1 MNNKNHVLVTGGA
14 GFIGSNIAI
23 QLVKDGYQV
32 TVLDD
37 LSTGYLKNLD
47 TIKDKIKFI
56 QGSITDYDLLN
67 KIMPGVDFVLHQAA
81 LPSVPRSIDKPL
93 DSHANN
99 ATGIINILDA
109 ARLNKV
115 KRVVFASSSAVYG
128 DAKEKYKSEDLT
140 TNPLSPYAV
149 TKLVGEEYCRVFSE
163 LYDIETV
170 CLRYFNVFGPQ
181 QDPASDYAAVIPLFI
196 KAILADQ
203 QPTIFGDGTQSRDFT
218 YVNNNV
224 QANILAMHSDKVGKG
239 ETINVACGQAFSLLD
254 LVAGINKALGKNI
267 EPILADPRPGDIKH
281 SLADISKAEKLL
293 DYKTDIDFVQGLK
306 LTIDWMKKQS

>member
-1 MNNKNHVLVTGGA
+1 MQDYHVLVTGGA

-32 TVLDD
+32 TILDD

-47 TIKDKIKFI
+47 TIKDKINFI

-67 KIMPGVDFVLHQAA
+67 KIMPGIDFVLHQAA
-81 LPSVPRSIDKPL
+81 LPSVPRSIDSPV
-93 DSHANN
+93 DSHDNN

-109 ARLNKV
+109 ARLAKV

-128 DAKEKYKSEDLT
+128 DSSEKYKSEDLT

-149 TKLVGEEYCRVFSE
+149 TKLVGEEYCRVFAE

-181 QDPASDYAAVIPLFI
+181 QDPVSDYAAVIPLFI
-196 KAILADQ
+196 KAILEDQ

-218 YVNNNV
+218 YVSNNV

-239 ETINVACGQAFSLLD
+239 ETINIACGQAFSLLD
-254 LVAGINKALGKNI
+254 LVAGINKALGKDI
-267 EPILADPRPGDIKH
+267 KPILSNPRPGDIKH
-281 SLADISKAEKLL
+281 SLADISKAKKLL
-293 DYKTDIDFVQGLK
+293 NYKTDIDFVQGLK
-306 LTIDWMKKQS
+306 FTIDWMKKQS

>member
-81 LPSVPRSIDKPL
+81 LPSVPRSIDSPI

-99 ATGIINILDA
+99 ATGILNILEA

-115 KRVVFASSSAVYG
+115 KRVVFASSSSVYG
-128 DAKEKYKSEDLT
+128 DAPEEYKSEDLP

-149 TKLVGEEYCRVFSE
+149 TKLVGEEYCRVFAE

-224 QANILAMHSDKVGKG
+224 KANILAMHSDKVGRG
-239 ETINVACGQAFSLLD
+239 ETINIACGQAFSLLD
-254 LVAGINKALGKNI
+254 LVNDINKILNKNI
-267 EPILADPRPGDIKH
+267 KPILADPRAGDIKH
-281 SLADISKAEKLL
+281 SLANISKAKELL
-293 DYKTDIDFVQGLK
+293 DYKTDIDFIQGLK
-306 LTIDWMKKQS
+306 LTIDWMKEQS

>member
-1 MNNKNHVLVTGGA
+1 M
-14 GFIGSNIAI
+14 
-23 QLVKDGYQV
+23 
-32 TVLDD
+32 
-37 LSTGYLKNLD
+37 
-47 TIKDKIKFI
+47 
-56 QGSITDYDLLN
+56 
-67 KIMPGVDFVLHQAA
+67 
-81 LPSVPRSIDKPL
+81 
-93 DSHANN
+93 
-99 ATGIINILDA
+99 
-109 ARLNKV
+109 RL
-115 KRVVFASSSAVYG
+115 
-128 DAKEKYKSEDLT
+128 
-140 TNPLSPYAV
+140 
-149 TKLVGEEYCRVFSE
+149 C
-163 LYDIETV
+163 
-170 CLRYFNVFGPQ
+170 
-181 QDPASDYAAVIPLFI
+181 FI

>member
-1 MNNKNHVLVTGGA
+1 MKNYHVLVTGGA

-32 TVLDD
+32 TILDD

-56 QGSITDYDLLN
+56 KGSITDYDLLT

-93 DSHANN
+93 NSHANN

-109 ARLNKV
+109 ARLAKV
-115 KRVVFASSSAVYG
+115 KRVVFASSSAIYG
-128 DAKEKYKSEDLT
+128 DAKEEYKSEDLP

-149 TKLVGEEYCRVFSE
+149 TKLTGEQYCRVFSE
-163 LYDIETV
+163 IYGLETV

-181 QDPASDYAAVIPLFI
+181 QDPNSNYAAVIPLFI
-196 KAILADQ
+196 KAILANQ
-203 QPTIFGDGTQSRDFT
+203 QPTIFGDGMQSRDFT
-218 YVNNNV
+218 YVDNNV

-239 ETINVACGQAFSLLD
+239 EIINIACGQAFSLLD
-254 LVAGINKALGKNI
+254 LIDNINKVVHKNI
-267 EPILADPRPGDIKH
+267 KPKFTDPQPGDIKH
-281 SLADISKAEKLL
+281 SLADINKAKKLL
-293 DYKTDIDFVQGLK
+293 DYKTDIDFTQGLK
-306 LTIDWMKKQS
+306 LTIDWMKEQS

>member
-1 MNNKNHVLVTGGA
+1 MKNYHVLVTGGA

-37 LSTGYLKNLD
+37 LSTGYLKNLEI
-47 TIKDKIKFI
+47 IKDKIKFV
-56 QGSITDYDLLN
+56 QGSITDYELLN

-81 LPSVPRSIDKPL
+81 LPSVPRSVDKPL
-93 DSHANN
+93 DSHDNN
-99 ATGIINILDA
+99 ATGILNILEA

-115 KRVVFASSSAVYG
+115 KRVVFASSSAIYG
-128 DAKEKYKSEDLT
+128 DAPEEYKSEDLAKH
-140 TNPLSPYAV
+140 PLSPYAV
-149 TKLVGEEYCRVFSE
+149 TKLVGEEYCRVFAE
-163 LYDIETV
+163 LYDLETV

-203 QPTIFGDGTQSRDFT
+203 QPTIYGDGQQSRDFT
-218 YVNNNV
+218 YVSNNV
-224 QANILAMHSDKVGKG
+224 RANILAMHSDKVGKG
-239 ETINVACGQAFSLLD
+239 ETINIACGKSFSLLD
-254 LVAGINKALGKNI
+254 LVDGINKILDKNI
-267 EPILADPRPGDIKH
+267 KPKFAEARPGDIKH

-306 LTIDWMKKQS
+306 LTIDWMKEQS